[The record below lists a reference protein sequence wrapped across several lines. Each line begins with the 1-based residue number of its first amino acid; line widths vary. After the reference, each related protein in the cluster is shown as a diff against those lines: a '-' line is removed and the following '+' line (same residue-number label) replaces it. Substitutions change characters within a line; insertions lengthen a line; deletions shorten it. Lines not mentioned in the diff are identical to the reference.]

1 MHGHHW
7 VQAEATIAIALD
19 MTPQPGERGFS
30 VVYDLDVQM
39 PDGDVQ
45 EMRIPSE
52 HRSLRPGM
60 VVRVEINTQSGEA
73 RLHQNLRHLIIRE
86 DGPIPA
92 RGLEAAAS
100 VPSPYGGGPMAGG
113 VDFAQLFGGSL
124 PAGAQI
130 NVVGGDQAAAIIQ
143 QVVAGGDRAALKD
156 QLRHMLA
163 DLESGAGPAG
173 AGPAAD
179 GPASGPTDIAW
190 TQGP

>member
-7 VQAEATIAIALD
+7 VQAEATIAVALD

-30 VVYDLDVQM
+30 VVYDVDVQM

-45 EMRIPSE
+45 EMQIPSE
-52 HRSLRPGM
+52 HRALRPGM
-60 VVRVEINTQSGEA
+60 VVRVEVNTESGEA
-73 RLHQNLRHLIIRE
+73 RLHHNFRHLIISE

-92 RGLEAAAS
+92 RGVEAAGS

-113 VDFAQLFGGSL
+113 VDFAEIFGGSL
-124 PAGAQI
+124 PGGAQI
-130 NVVGGDQAAAIIQ
+130 SVAGGNQAAAILQ
-143 QVVAGGDRAALKD
+143 QLAAGGEDRAALKD

-163 DLESGAGPAG
+163 DLEGGAGPAD
-173 AGPAAD
+173 AGPNAD
-179 GPASGPTDIAW
+179 GSGIAW